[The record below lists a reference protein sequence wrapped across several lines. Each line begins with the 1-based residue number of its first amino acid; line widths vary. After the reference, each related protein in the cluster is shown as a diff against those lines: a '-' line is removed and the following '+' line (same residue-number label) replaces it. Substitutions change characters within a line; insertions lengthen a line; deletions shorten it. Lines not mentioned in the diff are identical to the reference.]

1 MTNYRLMAF
10 FGLVMVLAGCG
21 AKEPTPAQ
29 PAASASAPS
38 ADASSAEASP
48 AEPPAA
54 AARTVKLEVLGKGK
68 AMQPIIYVADE
79 DGSESDA
86 TLPWSKTATIRLTGA
101 EQRVGRL
108 VSVVSGSVQD
118 ASGQLKP
125 AACRIVVDG
134 KTVVSGKGLCKYKV
148 K

>member
-1 MTNYRLMAF
+1 MANYRLMAF
-10 FGLVMVLAGCG
+10 FGLVVVLAGCG
-21 AKEPTPAQ
+21 AKEPAPAAQ
-29 PAASASAPS
+29 PAASASAS
-38 ADASSAEASP
+38 ASAPASP
-48 AEPPAA
+48 TESQAA

-68 AMQPIIYVADE
+68 AMQPIMYVADE

-86 TLPWSKTATIRLTGA
+86 TLPWSKTATIELTGA

-134 KTVVSGKGLCKYKV
+134 KTVASGKGLCKYKV

>member
-1 MTNYRLMAF
+1 MAF
-10 FGLVMVLAGCG
+10 FGLVVVLAGCG
-21 AKEPTPAQ
+21 ANEPTPAAQ
-29 PAASASAPS
+29 PAASASAS
-38 ADASSAEASP
+38 TSASP
-48 AEPPAA
+48 TEPQAP

-68 AMQPIIYVADE
+68 AMQPIMYVADE
-79 DGSESDA
+79 NGSESDA
-86 TLPWSKTATIRLTGA
+86 TLPWSKTATIELTGA

-134 KTVVSGKGLCKYKV
+134 KTVVSGKGLCEYKV